1 MSSYYAGYYGSGLRL
16 SEEEYDAFLAR
27 YFELNNLTKEK
38 LAQQYIMA
46 MKFDAVDE
54 PEFFCGDALNEYGY
68 ITSEHVGEGID
79 LKNQELRFDIARIS
93 PDDCDGMRFSPY
105 YYNGKP
111 NTYYVYD
118 RNGKR
123 CINQDYQEFRT
134 YRIDTSYMAFSDKS
148 FDGPEVFSKK
158 PYDSYKAF
166 VEEFKRKFEKYLPS
180 DFDWDA
186 HLGRFNYAAYA

>member
-16 SEEEYDAFLAR
+16 SEKEYDAFLAK

-38 LAQQYIMA
+38 LAQQYA
-46 MKFDAVDE
+46 ETTDFDDDSE
-54 PEFFCGDALNEYGY
+54 TLCEDALNEYGY
-68 ITSEHVGEGID
+68 ITSEYVGEDIE
-79 LKNQELRFDIARIS
+79 LKNQELRFGIARIS

-118 RNGKR
+118 SNGKR
-123 CINQDYQEFRT
+123 YINQDYQEFRT
-134 YRIDTSYMAFSDKS
+134 YRADTSYMAFSDKS
-148 FDGPEVFSKK
+148 FDGPEAFSKK
-158 PYDSYKAF
+158 PYASYEAF
-166 VEEFKRKFEKYLPS
+166 VEEFKRKFEKYLPA

>member
-27 YFELNNLTKEK
+27 YFELNSFTKEK
-38 LAQQYIMA
+38 LAQQYSETTD
-46 MKFDAVDE
+46 FDDDTETLCDV
-54 PEFFCGDALNEYGY
+54 ALNEYGY
-68 ITSEHVGEGID
+68 IISEHVGEDID

-118 RNGKR
+118 SNGNR
-123 CINQDYQEFRT
+123 CINQDYQEFT
-134 YRIDTSYMAFSDKS
+134 NYRADTSYMAFSDKS
-148 FDGPEVFSKK
+148 FDSPEVFSKK
-158 PYDSYKAF
+158 PYASYETF
-166 VEEFKRKFEKYLPS
+166 VEEFKRKFEKYLPA